1 MALFTAI
8 GTAVGFAASAAFAGG
23 IATTAVAA
31 TAGYAISQLSK
42 GPEASNAATSVPQ
55 APAVAPP
62 VAPQPTQVAATAE
75 AAVLT
80 RKKAVAKSRTVFTSP
95 LGISGE
101 ADVARKTLLGQ

>member
-8 GTAVGFAASAAFAGG
+8 GTALGFAGAAATVAGG
-23 IATTAVAA
+23 IAAA
-31 TAGYAISQLSK
+31 GATYGIAQLAK
-42 GPEASNAATSVPQ
+42 GPKAAAAATSVPQ

-62 VAPQPTQVAATAE
+62 IAPQPTQVAATAE

-95 LGISGE
+95 LGLAGE
-101 ADVARKTLLGQ
+101 AEIARKTLTGQ

>member
-8 GTAVGFAASAAFAGG
+8 GTALGFAGTAAAVAGG
-23 IATTAVAA
+23 VVAA
-31 TAGYAISQLSK
+31 GATYGIAQLAK
-42 GPEASNAATSVPQ
+42 GPKTSATSVPQ

-95 LGISGE
+95 LGIAGE
-101 ADVARKTLLGQ
+101 AEVARKTLLGQ